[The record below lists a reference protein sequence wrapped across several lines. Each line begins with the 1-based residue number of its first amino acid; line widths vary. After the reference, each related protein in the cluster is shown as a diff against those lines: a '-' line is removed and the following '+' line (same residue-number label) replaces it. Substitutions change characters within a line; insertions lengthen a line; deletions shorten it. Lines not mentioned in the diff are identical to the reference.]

1 MPLDKAAQS
10 WIQQHA
16 RSKRKPADYAEKTL
30 AAYRLGLR
38 AKGAIVGV
46 RVLAAPDS
54 CPECRA
60 LGDQIFSPDD
70 APRLPHAACTH
81 PQGCRCAYTPVMR
94 SHERLAALIHSEMPS
109 GGEAAP
115 PR

>member
-1 MPLDKAAQS
+1 MPPERTPQS

-30 AAYRLGLR
+30 AAYKLGMR
-38 AKGAIVGV
+38 AKGAIIGV

-60 LGDQIFSPDD
+60 LGDQVYSPDD

-81 PQGCRCAYTPVMR
+81 AEGCRCAYTPVMR
-94 SHERLAALIHSEMPS
+94 SHEHLAALIHSDTQP
-109 GGEAAP
+109 GGEAARP
-115 PR
+115 H